1 MTKHS
6 DTLTLLNLAC
16 IKYTGFSLP
25 ISEFGGDN
33 WKYEVALDEYVDEP
47 NFNPPDHPKYA
58 KWSPHP
64 FFNPL
69 HLYYPS
75 YDFGIRVLRSQI
87 VDEIKFIKSNWAKQ
101 NHDATKSE
109 FNPYGYKQVIV
120 VVKLGYNS
128 IPSKVGRLFLED
140 LEEFLGHSPNEYPKF
155 FNTQKSVSHHNRTR
169 VLDEEIMRRKH
180 KRYDIWTKKGDL
192 RKHKDTAKIIYE
204 LYYLM
209 ISMSFTGYHLY
220 FHDYHADW
228 DDVRRQIRG
237 GIWGIQPWRYRGKN
251 YYEWVRPMLAK
262 EPKLT
267 TDDFIQIYNPQA
279 INKQEKI
286 NRALITNFP
295 SPFHH

>member
-1 MTKHS
+1 MTKHN
-6 DTLTLLNLAC
+6 DPLTLLNLAC
-16 IKYTGFSLP
+16 IKYTGCPLP
-25 ISEFGGDN
+25 TGEFGGNN
-33 WKYEVALDEYVDEP
+33 WKYELALDEYVDEP

-64 FFNPL
+64 YFNPL

-75 YDFGIRVLRSQI
+75 YDFAARVLRSQI
-87 VDEIKFIKSNWAKQ
+87 VDEIKFLKSDWTTSS
-101 NHDATKSE
+101 HSTKSE

-128 IPSKVGRLFLED
+128 IPSKIARLFLED
-140 LEEFLGHSPNEYPKF
+140 LPNTGCHEYPRFLEHNGKLC
-155 FNTQKSVSHHNRTR
+155 HHHRTR
-169 VLDEEIMRRKH
+169 ALDETIMRRKN

-209 ISMSFTGYHLY
+209 ISMSFTGYLLY
-220 FHDYHADW
+220 FHEYHADW
-228 DDVRRQIRG
+228 DDVLRQIRG
-237 GIWGIQPWRYRGKN
+237 GVWHIQPWRYRGKN
-251 YYEWVRPMLAK
+251 YQEWVKPMLAN

-267 TDDFIQIYNPQA
+267 TDDFIQIYNPQS
-279 INKQEKI
+279 IDKQEKI

-295 SPFHH
+295 SSFHH

>member
-1 MTKHS
+1 MTKQN

-25 ISEFGGDN
+25 ISDFGGNN
-33 WKYEVALDEYVDEP
+33 WKYELDEKWCDLTDGGKHIP
-47 NFNPPDHPKYA
+47 IKKA
-58 KWSPHP
+58 KWFPHP
-64 FFNPL
+64 YFNPL
-69 HLYYPS
+69 HLHYPS
-75 YDFGIRVLRSQI
+75 YDFGARVLRSQI
-87 VDEIKFIKSNWAKQ
+87 VDEIKFLKSDWHKSS
-101 NHDATKSE
+101 HSTKSE

-140 LEEFLGHSPNEYPKF
+140 LPSTHLNEYPRFLNIRKW
-155 FNTQKSVSHHNRTR
+155 VCHHHRTR
-169 VLDEEIMRRKH
+169 ELDEKIMRRKN

-209 ISMSFTGYHLY
+209 ISMSFTGYQLY
-220 FHDYHADW
+220 FHEYHCDW
-228 DDVRRQIRG
+228 DDVLRHIRG
-237 GIWGIQPWRYRGKN
+237 GVWHIQPWRYRGKT
-251 YYEWVRPMLAK
+251 YYEWVKPMLAN

-267 TDDFIQIYNPQA
+267 TDDFIQIYNPQS
-279 INKQEKI
+279 IDKQEKI

-295 SPFHH
+295 SSFHH